1 MNEATVAQTIM
12 TLFILAIFIGFLV
25 WSIRS
30 KQFHDVEDAKYRM
43 LEDEK
48 TGTENKADTCGEKQ
62 P

>member
-1 MNEATVAQTIM
+1 MNEATVALTIM

-30 KQFHDVEDAKYRM
+30 KQFQDVEEAKYRM

-48 TGTENKADTCGEKQ
+48 TVTENEEDACGEKK